1 VDNLVAEVSA
11 MLMLKICQAC
21 DLILGE
27 IEVDNDLN
35 NEYPESIINVVGNVA
50 YALCPDCLRQIEAE
64 IESGIEL
71 LTPVYH

>member
-1 VDNLVAEVSA
+1 

-35 NEYPESIINVVGNVA
+35 NEYPESIISVVGNVA
-50 YALCPDCLRQIEAE
+50 YALCPDCLRLIEAE
-64 IESGIEL
+64 TESGLEL